1 MSAQNVL
8 HASENETRELQEGIK
23 ENNILPKG
31 QINDFYKVQTEK
43 SVLVFRPGEG
53 TVVSCSV
60 LLLVLRR

>member
-53 TVVSCSV
+53 TVVS
-60 LLLVLRR
+60 